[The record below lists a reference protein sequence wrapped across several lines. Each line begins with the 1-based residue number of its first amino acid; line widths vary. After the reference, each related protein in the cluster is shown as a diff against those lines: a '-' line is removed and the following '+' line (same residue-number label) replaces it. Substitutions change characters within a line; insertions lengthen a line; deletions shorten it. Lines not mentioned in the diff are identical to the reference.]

1 MENDK
6 RTTGNVPVGDTG
18 SGRIAP
24 LGSLD
29 DFEVADNF
37 PDPRGWDVV
46 LADGTRVGKVHE
58 LIVDTA
64 QLRTRYLDVSLDRD
78 AIRLDD
84 DRDVLI
90 PVGAARLDDSS
101 DNVILDSVELRQLS
115 VLPAFNHDD
124 ITRDYESTVMSGLGS
139 TDNTTEFSPSET
151 DFYRNRNFDDSRFY
165 GKRWEQ
171 AGRPDAGMMEGDEAR
186 VTRSEEELA
195 IAKRRVAAGEVSVE
209 KQVETEH
216 VSQPVTVRREE
227 VSVERRPVTEARLG
241 SDPRIGE
248 DEIVVPV
255 TEEELLVEKRPVVK
269 EEIVIKKHAV
279 EHTEE
284 VDADL
289 RKERVDIDD
298 STRHDNFK
306 R

>member
-1 MENDK
+1 
-6 RTTGNVPVGDTG
+6 
-18 SGRIAP
+18 
-24 LGSLD
+24 
-29 DFEVADNF
+29 
-37 PDPRGWDVV
+37 
-46 LADGTRVGKVHE
+46 
-58 LIVDTA
+58 
-64 QLRTRYLDVSLDRD
+64 
-78 AIRLDD
+78 
-84 DRDVLI
+84 
-90 PVGAARLDDSS
+90 
-101 DNVILDSVELRQLS
+101 
-115 VLPAFNHDD
+115 
-124 ITRDYESTVMSGLGS
+124 MSGLGS